1 MQLIVG
7 SFFWQEHL
15 ATLSDGRGGLC
26 GRAANN
32 EELLTAGASI
42 KTLPFVQ
49 PRHHRCTQH
58 AGQILNSAKYRV
70 NSIHEQYIP
79 YTEN

>member
-1 MQLIVG
+1 MQLIVANNVG

-49 PRHHRCTQH
+49 PRHHPCTQH

-70 NSIHEQYIP
+70 HR
-79 YTEN
+79 

>member
-15 ATLSDGRGGLC
+15 ATLSDGNLSTLSDGRGGLC

-49 PRHHRCTQH
+49 PRHHPCTQH

-70 NSIHEQYIP
+70 NR
-79 YTEN
+79 